1 MRYKQATWWEYPTNQ
16 HWYTRDYGTGYQYKP
31 QDDQCLHLQ
40 CPSCHG
46 TGVNKSTG
54 GYVFITYPVLVLDVH
69 LGKGISNV

>member
-54 GYVFITYPVLVLDVH
+54 RLCIHH
-69 LGKGISNV
+69 LSCPCPRCTPR

>member
-1 MRYKQATWWEYPTNQ
+1 MQYKQATWWEYPTNQ

-54 GYVFITYPVLVLDVH
+54 RVCIHH
-69 LGKGISNV
+69 LSCPCPRCTPR

>member
-46 TGVNKSTG
+46 TGVNKRTG
-54 GYVFITYPVLVLDVH
+54 RVCIHH
-69 LGKGISNV
+69 LSCPCPRCTPR

>member
-1 MRYKQATWWEYPTNQ
+1 MMRYKQATWWEYPTNQ
-16 HWYTRDYGTGYQYKP
+16 HWYARDYGTGYQYKP

-54 GYVFITYPVLVLDVH
+54 EVCVH
-69 LGKGISNV
+69 YISCPCSRCTPR

>member
-1 MRYKQATWWEYPTNQ
+1 MRYKQATWWEYPTNK

-54 GYVFITYPVLVLDVH
+54 RLCIHH
-69 LGKGISNV
+69 LSCPCPRCTPR

>member
-1 MRYKQATWWEYPTNQ
+1 MMRYKQATWWEYPTNQ

-54 GYVFITYPVLVLDVH
+54 RLCIHH
-69 LGKGISNV
+69 LSCPCPRCTPR

>member
-1 MRYKQATWWEYPTNQ
+1 MRYKQATRWEYPTNQ

-54 GYVFITYPVLVLDVH
+54 RLCIHH
-69 LGKGISNV
+69 LSCPCPRCTPR

>member
-1 MRYKQATWWEYPTNQ
+1 MQYKQAIGQGYFTNQ
-16 HWYTRDYGTGYQYKP
+16 HWYNRDYRTIYQYKP

-54 GYVFITYPVLVLDVH
+54 GVCIHH
-69 LGKGISNV
+69 LSCPCPRCTLR

>member
-1 MRYKQATWWEYPTNQ
+1 MQYKQATWWEYPTNQ

-54 GYVFITYPVLVLDVH
+54 RLCIHH
-69 LGKGISNV
+69 LSCPCPRCTPR

>member
-31 QDDQCLHLQ
+31 QENQCSHLQ
-40 CPSCHG
+40 CPSCRG

-54 GYVFITYPVLVLDVH
+54 RLCIHH
-69 LGKGISNV
+69 LSCPCPRCTPR

>member
-16 HWYTRDYGTGYQYKP
+16 HWYTGDYGTGYQYKP

-54 GYVFITYPVLVLDVH
+54 GVCIHH
-69 LGKGISNV
+69 LSCPCPRCTPR

>member
-1 MRYKQATWWEYPTNQ
+1 MMRYKQATWGEYPTNQ
-16 HWYTRDYGTGYQYKP
+16 HWYARDYGTGYQYKP

-54 GYVFITYPVLVLDVH
+54 GVCIHH
-69 LGKGISNV
+69 LSCPCPRCTPR

>member
-1 MRYKQATWWEYPTNQ
+1 MQYKQATWCEYPTNQ

-54 GYVFITYPVLVLDVH
+54 RLCIHH
-69 LGKGISNV
+69 LSCPCPRCTPR